1 MAWNIEDFL
10 KAAIGKRRRL
20 NANEADAVDSNGVTE
35 SSFGGNRVPALNT
48 DQMTPQQANSSV
60 QMNFRRAN
68 DANNAG
74 GLSGIVRGIL
84 DKIGSSSGRQGSD
97 SIENLLSGG
106 TEPTL
111 GSGYRGALIPNAS
124 ADTQTV
130 RNSEPSSDRSNVPP
144 LIRDSSTLTRPEIT
158 MPAPPSARDVLYD
171 RIRDL
176 ETKDYNGKD
185 RDSDHNWKDVLRSIA
200 LGVAQ
205 SAAQVRPGSD
215 LGTTLGMVLGG
226 AGAGAIGGGVDR
238 NFDNRMVDQA
248 KLAQLYPQY
257 QRATEVERQ
266 RQADADRIED
276 REALREDR
284 KWRREYQQGLLNDRL
299 EDNKRQGANT
309 ASLITKREID
319 AAKKNIKVV
328 QDAKTGQW
336 SAIMTD
342 PRTGQTTAVNTTMDG
357 KPFTSESAAK
367 MMAEAALD
375 RMVSGQNFQREEKAK
390 DRAADKEKFLQNF
403 RLQQQKMQQS
413 MAGDAQKL
421 MQWKTEQIQKINK
434 SLQEGVM
441 SNDLAQEMMG
451 IVNALK

>member
-1 MAWNIEDFL
+1 
-10 KAAIGKRRRL
+10 
-20 NANEADAVDSNGVTE
+20 
-35 SSFGGNRVPALNT
+35 
-48 DQMTPQQANSSV
+48 
-60 QMNFRRAN
+60 
-68 DANNAG
+68 
-74 GLSGIVRGIL
+74 
-84 DKIGSSSGRQGSD
+84 
-97 SIENLLSGG
+97 
-106 TEPTL
+106 
-111 GSGYRGALIPNAS
+111 
-124 ADTQTV
+124 
-130 RNSEPSSDRSNVPP
+130 
-144 LIRDSSTLTRPEIT
+144 

-185 RDSDHNWKDVLRSIA
+185 RDPDHNWKDVLRSIA

-276 REALREDR
+276 RQDLREDR